1 MKQSLLSVAAASA
14 LIAMSTASFA
24 ADIEHNDTQSEAK
37 SLYQDDAIDQLEGNT
52 FLAEGSWLNI
62 LYAQDGKTH
71 TVSGFESFTVKNDNQ
86 YSKNGSVNGFKEGLS
101 KCQFL

>member
-37 SLYQDDAIDQLEGNT
+37 SLYPENL
-52 FLAEGSWLNI
+52 
-62 LYAQDGKTH
+62 
-71 TVSGFESFTVKNDNQ
+71 
-86 YSKNGSVNGFKEGLS
+86 GLVGV
-101 KCQFL
+101 